1 MSAGRGPARP
11 AESLHLSTIPPAV
24 GRRAWLI
31 FVVLVAVLV
40 TAPAAHAQTVR
51 VHFLQGE
58 QTVAVERPGA
68 TPADAIA
75 ALLAGPSPAEQRSR
89 IVSEL
94 PEGLALRGLEAADGV
109 ATVDFGSAF
118 GDGDAA
124 AVSARV
130 AQVVLTLTGVPGIH
144 EVRLLVE
151 GKELAVRTRA
161 DVLAPPPAPA
171 PVAAPALPRMKGSMT
186 LVQVQRRLVKLGYLP
201 QGAATDRFDQ
211 RTHSAVIAFQK
222 WEGLLRD
229 GIPGPETQAA
239 LLVAKRPKP
248 RTVGTGTRV
257 EVLLDRQVA
266 LVIRGGRVLRTVHV
280 STGKRGYATPAGRYQ
295 VTRKSRRSWS
305 VPYRVWLPW
314 ATYFVRGIAFHQSQN
329 VPVTPVSHGCVRVTA
344 ADARW
349 LYDLTPVGTKVRVI
363 ARSLP
368 PPPPK
373 D

>member
-1 MSAGRGPARP
+1 VGRGPARP
-11 AESLHLSTIPPAV
+11 TESLHLSTIPPAV
-24 GRRAWLI
+24 GRRAWLVFI
-31 FVVLVAVLV
+31 VLVAVLLA
-40 TAPAAHAQTVR
+40 APTAHAQQTLR

-75 ALLAGPSPAEQRSR
+75 ALLAGPSPVERHSR

-94 PEGLALRGLEAADGV
+94 PEGLPVLGLEAADGV

-118 GDGDAA
+118 GAGDAA
-124 AVSARV
+124 AVTARV

-151 GKELAVRTRA
+151 GTELAARTRA
-161 DVLAPPPAPA
+161 DVLAPPPAQGSA
-171 PVAAPALPRMKGSMT
+171 AVPVLPKMRGSMT
-186 LVQVQRRLVKLGYLP
+186 VAQLQRRLIQLGYLP
-201 QGAATDRFDQ
+201 QGAATDRFDR
-211 RTHSAVIAFQK
+211 RTLSAVIAFQK
-222 WEGLLRD
+222 WEGLVRD
-229 GIPGPETQAA
+229 GIPGPVTQAA
-239 LLVAKRPKP
+239 LPAAKRPTP
-248 RTVGTGTRV
+248 RTAGPGTRV

-266 LVIRGGRVLRTVHV
+266 LVIRAGRVLRTVHV
-280 STGKRGYATPAGRYQ
+280 STGKRGYATPVGRYQ

-314 ATYFVRGIAFHQSQN
+314 ATYFVRGIAFHQSKS

-349 LYDLTPVGTKVRVI
+349 LYALTPVGTKVRVI

-368 PPPPK
+368 PSAK

>member
-1 MSAGRGPARP
+1 
-11 AESLHLSTIPPAV
+11 V
-24 GRRAWLI
+24 GRRAWLV
-31 FVVLVAVLV
+31 FVVLLAVLV
-40 TAPAAHAQTVR
+40 TAPAAHAQQTLR

-68 TPADAIA
+68 TPAEAVA
-75 ALLAGPSPAEQRSR
+75 ALLAGPSPAERRSR

-94 PEGLALRGLEAADGV
+94 PEGLPLLGLEAAGGL
-109 ATVDFGSAF
+109 ATVDFGRAF
-118 GDGDAA
+118 GDGDPAT
-124 AVSARV
+124 VSARV
-130 AQVVLTLTGVPGIH
+130 AQVVLTLTGLSGIH
-144 EVRLLVE
+144 EVRVLVE
-151 GKELAVRTRA
+151 GTELGVRTRA
-161 DVLAPPPAPA
+161 DVIAPPSGEPPAAA
-171 PVAAPALPRMKGSMT
+171 PVLPRMSGSMT
-186 LVQVQRRLVKLGYLP
+186 VVQVQRKLITLGYLP
-201 QGAATDRFDQ
+201 QGAATDRFDHP
-211 RTHSAVIAFQK
+211 THSAVIAFQK
-222 WEGLLRD
+222 WEGLVRD
-229 GIPGPETQAA
+229 GIPGPVTQAA
-239 LLVAKRPKP
+239 LAVAKRPKP

-266 LVIRGGRVLRTVHV
+266 LVIRAGRVLRTVHV
-280 STGKRGYATPAGRYQ
+280 STGKRGFATPVGRYR

-349 LYDLTPVGTKVRVI
+349 FYSLTPVGTKVRVI

-368 PPPPK
+368 PPPE